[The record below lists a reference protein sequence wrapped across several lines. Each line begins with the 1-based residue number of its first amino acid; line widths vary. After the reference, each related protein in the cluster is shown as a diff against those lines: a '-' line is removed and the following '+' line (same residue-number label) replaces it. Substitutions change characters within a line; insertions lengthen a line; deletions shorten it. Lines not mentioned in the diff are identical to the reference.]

1 MARQRYLVLGS
12 GLEFCAGS
20 LPCHDQEVSR
30 NGYGKGQQESAGY
43 GRNFPAYFYGLD
55 GKAKIFLFPVHG
67 YIYIM
72 IRYPTWTLNSFLVM
86 EAYFLNLLSKLKMLD
101 DSKGFLLGIQFLV
114 DFFCNSFPFLG
125 KEDGISL
132 HFLDLN
138 NSLLHIQYQES

>member
-67 YIYIM
+67 YIYIYIYIYYDKISNM
-72 IRYPTWTLNSFLVM
+72 DT
-86 EAYFLNLLSKLKMLD
+86 
-101 DSKGFLLGIQFLV
+101 QFLSCYASI
-114 DFFCNSFPFLG
+114 FSKPPIKTKNA
-125 KEDGISL
+125 
-132 HFLDLN
+132 
-138 NSLLHIQYQES
+138 